1 MKNIFSFAWRKYIFS
16 PKYVHFCVL
25 VCISIFPDIKVH
37 FSSGFRGIRDMALS
51 RLCMALKNFQE
62 KIKAA
67 KPSRMALTIGQCS
80 GHKWRYVHERYGD
93 LPPLYVA
100 ASLTSSFLQ
109 HSTCTSIW
117 NQTMKYFWRWFEYI
131 SAKLQVYWREENFQ

>member
-1 MKNIFSFAWRKYIFS
+1 MLSSALRNLVNLLQQVVDNQTLPEKNYKIQKVWRKVKIL
-16 PKYVHFCVL
+16 K
-25 VCISIFPDIKVH
+25 VCISVNCDKISEFQVENKVH
-37 FSSGFRGIRDMALS
+37 FSAGFRKIGDMALR

-67 KPSRMALTIGQCS
+67 KPSRMALTIGQGS
-80 GHKWRYVHERYGD
+80 GHKWCYVHERYGD

-109 HSTCTSIW
+109 HSTCTSI
-117 NQTMKYFWRWFEYI
+117 
-131 SAKLQVYWREENFQ
+131 